1 MRFSYS
7 QQRKYIIDFKQVYI
21 KHNTNINKRL
31 YNKKTFP
38 AAGGKS
44 FKKMTFSHDYLLISI
59 FDTILPFVFL
69 SMTCNRY
76 IPACRPAIVILS
88 SL

>member
-38 AAGGKS
+38 ATGGKS
-44 FKKMTFSHDYLLISI
+44 F
-59 FDTILPFVFL
+59 
-69 SMTCNRY
+69 
-76 IPACRPAIVILS
+76 
-88 SL
+88 